1 MVPPKPSKV
10 LVHSALRR
18 RQQEDRRQQD
28 DRSQGGVRSRAKQE
42 AGGGKTRRKGNSLPA
57 MSPSSSLLHQ
67 DRTQKSVSVDC
78 VLHPASRL
86 APGPAQDSLF
96 QRFLKEASSRSRE
109 APRSRR
115 RRSGGQGGDLVTSPH
130 TVHTHGQFFPASGNT
145 DTGQWR

>member
-18 RQQEDRRQQD
+18 RQQEDR
-28 DRSQGGVRSRAKQE
+28 SQGGVRSWAKQE
-42 AGGGKTRRKGNSLPA
+42 AAGGGKTRRKGNSLPA
-57 MSPSSSLLHQ
+57 MSPSSLLQQ

-130 TVHTHGQFFPASGNT
+130 TVHSHTQFFPAPGNT
-145 DTGQWR
+145 DTGQSR

>member
-1 MVPPKPSKV
+1 M
-10 LVHSALRR
+10 
-18 RQQEDRRQQD
+18 
-28 DRSQGGVRSRAKQE
+28 RSRAKQE
-42 AGGGKTRRKGNSLPA
+42 AAGGGKTRRKGNSLPA

-115 RRSGGQGGDLVTSPH
+115 RRSGGQGGDQVTSPH

>member
-18 RQQEDRRQQD
+18 RQQEDR
-28 DRSQGGVRSRAKQE
+28 SQCGVRSWAKQE
-42 AGGGKTRRKGNSLPA
+42 AAGGGKTRRKGNSLPA
-57 MSPSSSLLHQ
+57 MSPGSSLLQQ

-130 TVHTHGQFFPASGNT
+130 TVHSHTQFFPAPGNT
-145 DTGQWR
+145 DTAGQWC

>member
-18 RQQEDRRQQD
+18 RQQEDR
-28 DRSQGGVRSRAKQE
+28 SRAKQE
-42 AGGGKTRRKGNSLPA
+42 AAGGGKTRRKGNSLPA

-115 RRSGGQGGDLVTSPH
+115 RRSGGQGDLVTSPH
-130 TVHTHGQFFPASGNT
+130 TVHTHTQFFPAPGNT